1 MLCRVDWQ
9 CGEAWQVVQACAVS
23 ILKDLSANTF
33 MMPTAAPDQGLK
45 IFTTCPTSLLAQPES
60 CFRQLEEMAHASEEA
75 GCEGILVFTDNAQLD
90 PWLVSQI
97 IIEATDCLCPLVAI
111 QPVYMHPYSVA
122 KMITSLAFLYGRRLY
137 LNMVAGGFKN
147 DLAALN
153 DLTPHD
159 DRYLRLVEYTGIIQA
174 LLRTADAVSFEGRYY
189 KVSNL
194 KLTPPLPAALMPGLL
209 VSGSSEAGMQAARQ
223 LGATAV
229 EYPKPPAEYAALP
242 ANAAASSGIRIGI
255 IARPQEAEAWT
266 VARTRYPEDRK
277 GQLTHQLAMKV
288 SDSSWHRQLSELGN
302 TRSAEENPYWLVPF
316 QNYKAICPFL
326 VGSYDRVA
334 DELARYVDVGYR
346 TFILDVPASAEEMRH
361 IGTVFERAGARC
373 PA

>member
-1 MLCRVDWQ
+1 MQ
-9 CGEAWQVVQACAVS
+9 T
-23 ILKDLSANTF
+23 KT
-33 MMPTAAPDQGLK
+33 PDHGLK
-45 IFTTCPTSLLAQPES
+45 IFTTCPTTLLAQPGD
-60 CFRQLEEMAHASEEA
+60 CFRQLEEMAQASEAA

-97 IIEATDCLCPLVAI
+97 IIEATDRLCPLVAI

-122 KMITSLAFLYGRRLY
+122 KMITSLAFLHSRRLY

-147 DLAALN
+147 DLTALN

-159 DRYLRLVEYTGIIQA
+159 DRYVRLVEYTAIIQS
-174 LLRTADAVSFEGRYY
+174 LLQSSDAVSFEGRYY

-194 KLTPPLPAALMPGLL
+194 KLTPPLPPELMPGIL

-242 ANAAASSGIRIGI
+242 PNAAASSGIRIGI
-255 IARPQEAEAWT
+255 IARPQDADAWT

-288 SDSSWHRQLSELGN
+288 SDSSWHRQLSDLGN
-302 TRSAEENPYWLVPF
+302 SRPGNENPYWLVPF

-334 DELARYVDVGYR
+334 EEVARYVDAGYR
-346 TFILDVPASAEEMRH
+346 TFILDVPASAEEMQH
-361 IGTVFERAGARC
+361 IGTVFERAVERS
-373 PA
+373 PAAMSPQSVTA

>member
-1 MLCRVDWQ
+1 MQTTV
-9 CGEAWQVVQACAVS
+9 
-23 ILKDLSANTF
+23 
-33 MMPTAAPDQGLK
+33 PDHGLK
-45 IFTTCPTSLLAQPES
+45 IFTTCPTTLLTQPGN
-60 CFRQLEEMAHASEEA
+60 CFRQLEEMARASEEA
-75 GCEGILVFTDNAQLD
+75 GCEGILVFTDNSQLD

-97 IIEATDCLCPLVAI
+97 IIEATDRLSPLVAI

-147 DLAALN
+147 DLTALN

-159 DRYLRLVEYTGIIQA
+159 DRYVRLVEYTGIIQS
-174 LLRTADAVSFEGRYY
+174 LLQSPDAVSFEGRYY

-194 KLTPPLPAALMPGLL
+194 KLTPPLPAELMPGLL

-223 LGATAV
+223 LGAIAV

-242 ANAAASSGIRIGI
+242 ANEAASNGIRIGI
-255 IARPQEAEAWT
+255 ITRPHDAEAWT

-288 SDSSWHRQLSELGN
+288 SDSSWHRQLSDLGN
-302 TRSAEENPYWLVPF
+302 TRSGEENPYWLVPF

-334 DELARYVDVGYR
+334 DEIGRYVDAGYR
-346 TFILDVPASAEEMRH
+346 TFILDVPASVEEMQH
-361 IGTVFERAGARC
+361 INKVFERAVARC